1 MEPAEPSADDD
12 MIDSILGT
20 KRNLKKVLALG
31 FTDMV
36 PLVGTEVYES
46 IQLVFVVCALMC
58 MIAV

>member
-12 MIDSILGT
+12 VIDSILGT
-20 KRNLKKVLALG
+20 KRNLKKVLGLG
-31 FTDMV
+31 FTGMV

-46 IQLVFVVCALMC
+46 IKLVFVVCALVC